1 VNQTIVES
9 INPRALSCFTESGF
23 YTSYCLFPESR
34 LSTMDREQLT
44 NYYDEVKANLMASEV
59 NALSSSHRSLPFIE
73 KYFPDA
79 DISTLVP

>member
-1 VNQTIVES
+1 
-9 INPRALSCFTESGF
+9 
-23 YTSYCLFPESR
+23 
-34 LSTMDREQLT
+34 MDREQLT